1 MQTQPKADND
11 KLMAQIRQGLT
22 QYCGSMLTHTGY
34 SGAPARQIVASIL
47 VEEAMKLA
55 SDSGDDSVTDIDEI
69 YVAKPV
75 LRATIIILQ
84 KRVAELIKLA
94 TSSVDDE
101 LQQKL
106 YPQISN
112 YNKTVK
118 VIQNLIDSVGERKVD
133 TDGAGDQSCKEV

>member
-1 MQTQPKADND
+1 MTQSSNDND

-34 SGAPARQIVASIL
+34 EGAPARQIVASTL

-55 SDSGDDSVTDIDEI
+55 TDSGEDGTTQVDEI
-69 YVAKPV
+69 YVAKPI

-84 KRVAELIKLA
+84 KRVTGLIKLA
-94 TSSVDDE
+94 TESADDN

-106 YPQISN
+106 YPQISS
-112 YNKTVK
+112 YNKAIK
-118 VIQNLIDSVGERKVD
+118 VIKSLVDSVGERKVEN
-133 TDGAGDQSCKEV
+133 TDESGD